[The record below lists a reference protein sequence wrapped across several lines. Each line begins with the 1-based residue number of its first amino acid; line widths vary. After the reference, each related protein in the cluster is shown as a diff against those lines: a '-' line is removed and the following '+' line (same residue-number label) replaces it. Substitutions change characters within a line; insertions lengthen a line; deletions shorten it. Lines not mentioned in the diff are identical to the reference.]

1 MLPDNRNSV
10 STKCHHSSHQIDAV
24 IGVFWFCS
32 YVGLLCALALIYFF
46 YGNNKHK

>member
-10 STKCHHSSHQIDAV
+10 STKCQHSSPQIDAV

-32 YVGLLCALALIYFF
+32 YAGTVVCTCIDLFLLWEQQA
-46 YGNNKHK
+46 